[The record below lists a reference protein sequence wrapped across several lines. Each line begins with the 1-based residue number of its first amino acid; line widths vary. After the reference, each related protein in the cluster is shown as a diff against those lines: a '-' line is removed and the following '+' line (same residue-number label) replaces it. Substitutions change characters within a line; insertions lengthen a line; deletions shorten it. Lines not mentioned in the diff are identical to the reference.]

1 MRNIILIVSSLTLL
15 SMGTTKSN
23 NNREYVVDN
32 ISDAATVS
40 LKYGG
45 IMHSPSTDVNVGV
58 AVEIDTSIGI
68 RYEVKFDLG
77 MKSHIALFYKFSN
90 PHQIIHYNFLTHQ
103 TRVIK
108 TGGSAK
114 KEDLSEVGTETIK
127 NYSCMHLHH
136 ENENETQDYWMSH
149 SVPGIAQIARAL
161 NHVDPSLK
169 VMAIDESLF
178 QYGGLVQL
186 KMKSVMNKGEATFN
200 LYLSSA
206 QTGIPINL
214 ADFDPPSK

>member
-1 MRNIILIVSSLTLL
+1 MMLIIPALTLL
-15 SMGTTKSN
+15 SMGATKSN
-23 NNREYVVDN
+23 NNRENVAN
-32 ISDAATVS
+32 HISDAATVS

-45 IMHSPSTDVNVGV
+45 IMHSPTTDVNVGV
-58 AVEIDTSIGI
+58 AVELDTSIGI

-77 MKSHIALFYKFSN
+77 MSSHIALFYKFSN
-90 PHQIIHYNFLTHQ
+90 PHQIIHYNYLTHT

-108 TGGSAK
+108 TGKSAK
-114 KEDLSEVGTETIK
+114 EEDLSVVGTEMIK
-127 NYSCMHLHH
+127 NYSCTHLHH

-161 NHVDPSLK
+161 YNIDPSLK

-178 QYGGLVQL
+178 KWGGLVQL
-186 KMKSVMNKGEATFN
+186 KMKSVMNKGEVATFN